1 MSQKAELPSL
11 TGHRTK
17 TRKRDEKKVYDP
29 SGFRDSVIEG
39 LEQAGSDSETGQ
51 ADLEAI
57 FKFLDTAGNKLDYRR
72 YGEALLEILIAGG
85 LLAPGGSIQQD
96 GEKGEVS
103 TKSCVFQDAVDLERI
118 KAWDQVFIK
127 LMRRYKYL
135 EKMLSEEMK
144 KVLVYLRGFNE
155 EHRKRLAQITSL
167 WVTTGL
173 ILPNTLAVVINE
185 HQVKDS
191 VALDFMLDVFS
202 VVKAEKGSS
211 AVLTLLKRSGLDSML
226 TELFPTNK
234 RSAENM
240 KNVFISADQP
250 EIVTYLA
257 SMENA
262 GAKKDM
268 QRALRL
274 FINEERPTKEIVLE
288 LREQVK
294 KNGLQEQE
302 AVAMIWSAVMSAV
315 EWNKKEDL
323 LQEQALKHLK
333 QYISLFSAFTGTAKS
348 EMVLCNK
355 IQEYCYDNQNFLKCF
370 NKIILLFYKTEVL
383 SEEVILKWYKDGH
396 APKGWTVF
404 MDQMKKFIEWLEQAE
419 SESEEESEEED

>member
-191 VALDFMLDVFS
+191 VALEVLFDQGVFS
-202 VVKAEKGSS
+202 LSVF
-211 AVLTLLKRSGLDSML
+211 LD
-226 TELFPTNK
+226 
-234 RSAENM
+234 
-240 KNVFISADQP
+240 
-250 EIVTYLA
+250 
-257 SMENA
+257 
-262 GAKKDM
+262 
-268 QRALRL
+268 
-274 FINEERPTKEIVLE
+274 
-288 LREQVK
+288 
-294 KNGLQEQE
+294 
-302 AVAMIWSAVMSAV
+302 
-315 EWNKKEDL
+315 
-323 LQEQALKHLK
+323 
-333 QYISLFSAFTGTAKS
+333 
-348 EMVLCNK
+348 
-355 IQEYCYDNQNFLKCF
+355 
-370 NKIILLFYKTEVL
+370 
-383 SEEVILKWYKDGH
+383 
-396 APKGWTVF
+396 
-404 MDQMKKFIEWLEQAE
+404 
-419 SESEEESEEED
+419 